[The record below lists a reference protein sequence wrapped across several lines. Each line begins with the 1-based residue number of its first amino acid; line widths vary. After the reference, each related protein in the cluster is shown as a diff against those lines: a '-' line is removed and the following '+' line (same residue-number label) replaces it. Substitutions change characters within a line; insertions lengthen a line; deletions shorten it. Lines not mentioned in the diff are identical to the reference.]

1 MKTKS
6 VTRLLILSKTIKEI
20 YNHLSTNLVFIA
32 ASCNKT
38 QELLKKLMAG
48 KKGYL
53 DVWAQNL
60 KSALVSVETVSRT
73 NPLVAIDIEF
83 PGDPFGSDECW
94 MISGR
99 RQRAYDVM
107 RRNVNATK
115 WSLWGCTSAITMGT
129 RESCTRFTST

>member
-53 DVWAQNL
+53 DVWAQKL
-60 KSALVSVETVSRT
+60 KSALVSVEMVSRT
-73 NPLVAIDIEF
+73 NPLVAIDTEF
-83 PGDPFGSDECW
+83 PGDPFGNDECW

-99 RQRAYDVM
+99 RQGAYDVI
-107 RRNVNATK
+107 R
-115 WSLWGCTSAITMGT
+115 
-129 RESCTRFTST
+129 

>member
-1 MKTKS
+1 
-6 VTRLLILSKTIKEI
+6 
-20 YNHLSTNLVFIA
+20 
-32 ASCNKT
+32 
-38 QELLKKLMAG
+38 MAG

-94 MISGR
+94 MIPGR
-99 RQRAYDVM
+99 RQRAYDVT

-115 WSLWGCTSAITMGT
+115 MVTLGCASAITMGT
-129 RESCTRFTST
+129 RESYTCFTST